1 MWALPDGC
9 AVEAGDWDAP
19 QGGPLAVQLQPGTFE
34 AVLLLL
40 NPSASA
46 QAFTLQAGDW
56 HLCLDTASESVD
68 AEPASTVS
76 LLFTVQAH
84 SLVLLSAVRPV
95 F

>member
-1 MWALPDGC
+1 GRT
-9 AVEAGDWDAP
+9 VEAGDWEAP
-19 QGGPLAVQLQPGTFE
+19 RGGPLAVQLQLGSSE

-46 QAFTLQAGDW
+46 KAFTLPAGDW
-56 HLCLDTASESVD
+56 HLCLDTASERVD

-76 LLFTVQAH
+76 PLFTVQAD